1 MSFDLSALTLIDY
14 ATIILLLISGGLATL
29 RGMTRELLG
38 LVGWPISIFAAKFS
52 QPYLEPMLTDLIKV
66 EGISAA
72 LAWGVPF
79 VIVVVLWFAFASLV
93 SPGLSKAGLGGLDRW
108 LGFLFGLIRGFVI
121 VVILYIGAVI
131 VAEGEDRLPDMVAD
145 SAVTPMLRD
154 SAHLMSGLLPSEIRE
169 RIITNLPDA
178 SATKQDIQDA
188 GESLGESVGEN
199 IGENAGD
206 SDSTSLDLLEDET
219 AN

>member
-1 MSFDLSALTLIDY
+1 
-14 ATIILLLISGGLATL
+14 
-29 RGMTRELLG
+29 
-38 LVGWPISIFAAKFS
+38 
-52 QPYLEPMLTDLIKV
+52 
-66 EGISAA
+66 
-72 LAWGVPF
+72 
-79 VIVVVLWFAFASLV
+79 
-93 SPGLSKAGLGGLDRW
+93 
-108 LGFLFGLIRGFVI
+108 
-121 VVILYIGAVI
+121 
-131 VAEGEDRLPDMVAD
+131 
-145 SAVTPMLRD
+145 MLRD

-178 SATKQDIQDA
+178 SATTQDIQDA

>member
-14 ATIILLLISGGLATL
+14 ATIVLLLISGGLATL

-38 LVGWPISIFAAKFS
+38 LAGWPISIFAAKFS
-52 QPYLEPMLTDLIKV
+52 APYLEPMLTDLIKV
-66 EGISAA
+66 EGISTA

-121 VVILYIGAVI
+121 VVILYIGAAV
-131 VAEGEDRLPDMVAD
+131 VAEGEDRLPDVVAE

-154 SAHLMSGLLPSEIRE
+154 SAHLMSGLLPSDMRD
-169 RIITNLPDA
+169 RIVTNLPDA
-178 SATKQDIQDA
+178 SATAKDIRKA
-188 GESLGESVGEN
+188 GENLGKN
-199 IGENAGD
+199 DN
-206 SDSTSLDLLEDET
+206 TSLDLLEDET
-219 AN
+219 PN

>member
-14 ATIILLLISGGLATL
+14 ATIVLLLISGGLATL

-38 LVGWPISIFAAKFS
+38 LAGWPISIFAAKFS
-52 QPYLEPMLTDLIKV
+52 APYLEPMLTDLIKV
-66 EGISAA
+66 EGISTA

-121 VVILYIGAVI
+121 VVILYIGAAV
-131 VAEGEDRLPDMVAD
+131 VAEGEDRLPDVVAE

-154 SAHLMSGLLPSEIRE
+154 SAHLMSGLLPSDMRD
-169 RIITNLPDA
+169 RIVTNLPDA
-178 SATKQDIQDA
+178 SATTKDIRKA
-188 GESLGESVGEN
+188 GENLGKN
-199 IGENAGD
+199 DN
-206 SDSTSLDLLEDET
+206 TSLDLLEDET
-219 AN
+219 PN

>member
-14 ATIILLLISGGLATL
+14 ATIVLLLISGGLATL

-38 LVGWPISIFAAKFS
+38 LAGWPISIFAAKLS
-52 QPYLEPMLTDLIKV
+52 APYLEPMLTDLIKV
-66 EGISAA
+66 EGISTA

-121 VVILYIGAVI
+121 VVILYIGAAV
-131 VAEGEDRLPDMVAD
+131 VAEGEDRLPDVVAE

-154 SAHLMSGLLPSEIRE
+154 SAHLMSALLPSDMRD
-169 RIITNLPDA
+169 RIVTNLPDA
-178 SATKQDIQDA
+178 SATTKDIRKA
-188 GESLGESVGEN
+188 GENLGKN
-199 IGENAGD
+199 DN
-206 SDSTSLDLLEDET
+206 TSLDLLEDET
-219 AN
+219 PN